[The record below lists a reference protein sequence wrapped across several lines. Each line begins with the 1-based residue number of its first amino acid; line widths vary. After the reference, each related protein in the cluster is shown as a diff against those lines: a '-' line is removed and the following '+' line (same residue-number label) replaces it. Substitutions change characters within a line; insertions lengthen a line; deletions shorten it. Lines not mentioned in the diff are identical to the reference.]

1 MERFFINQ
9 QNNNSV
15 VVGGVRVLSEF
26 SPEQV
31 IVRVTG
37 AQVVI
42 TGERLKIARF
52 DENEIQVS
60 GKISNVETL
69 RKTKNE

>member
-1 MERFFINQ
+1 VERFFINQ